1 MSEPPHVDATGL
13 VVDLL
18 GAVPHVM
25 LCVKGADGR
34 YVAANDAFVRRAR
47 RRRLDE
53 IIGRRASDLFPTD
66 LAASYEAQD
75 RAVLRT
81 GRPVRNH
88 LELITHG
95 RVADDREGG
104 RWYLTS
110 KVLSEAG
117 SGPVVVVLSV
127 DANLGNRANVA
138 SGLRAAVELANEHV
152 DAPLRVADL
161 ARAAGMSTDRLE
173 RAMRRSLGISPKQY
187 LIRQRA
193 ERAAMLLATT
203 DRSIAA
209 IAADCGY
216 YDQSQLTRQFRAHAG
231 MTPSDYRSVA
241 RA

>member
-1 MSEPPHVDATGL
+1 MDERTRIDETGL

-25 LCVKGADGR
+25 LCVKDADGR
-34 YVAANDAFVRRAR
+34 YVSANETFIRRAR

-53 IIGRRASDLFPTD
+53 VVGRRASDLFPSD

-75 RAVLRT
+75 RALLRT

-88 LELITHG
+88 LEVISRG
-95 RVADDREGG
+95 RIDGDRDAG

-110 KVLSEAG
+110 KVLSRAE

-127 DANLGNRANVA
+127 DANLGSRADVA
-138 SGLRAAVELANEHV
+138 SGLRAAVELANDRI

-173 RAMRRSLGISPKQY
+173 RAMRRSLGTSPKQY
-187 LIRQRA
+187 LIRRRA

-209 IAADCGY
+209 VAADCGY
-216 YDQSQLTRQFRAHAG
+216 YDQSQLTRQFRSHAG
-231 MTPSDYRSVA
+231 MTPSEYRAVA

>member
-1 MSEPPHVDATGL
+1 MDEHPHADATAV

-25 LCVKGADGR
+25 LCVKAADGR

-53 IIGRRASDLFPTD
+53 VVGRRAADLFPAE
-66 LAASYEAQD
+66 LAASYDAQD
-75 RAVLRT
+75 RAVLQT

-95 RVADDREGG
+95 RTGGDGQGG

-110 KVLSEAG
+110 KTLATGG

-127 DANLGNRANVA
+127 DAHLGTRASVA
-138 SGLRAAVELANEHV
+138 SGLRAAVELANESV
-152 DAPLRVADL
+152 GVPLRVADL
-161 ARAAGMSTDRLE
+161 ADAAGMSTDRLE

-187 LIRQRA
+187 LIRCRA
-193 ERAAMLLATT
+193 ERAATLLATT
-203 DRSIAA
+203 DRSVAA

-231 MTPSDYRSVA
+231 MTPSEYRAVA
-241 RA
+241 SA

>member
-1 MSEPPHVDATGL
+1 MDELPHVDATSL

-25 LCVKGADGR
+25 LCVKAADGR
-34 YVAANDAFVRRAR
+34 YVTANDAFVRRAR
-47 RRRLDE
+47 RRRLDQVV
-53 IIGRRASDLFPTD
+53 GRRASDLFPAD
-66 LAASYEAQD
+66 LAASYQAQD

-81 GRPVRNH
+81 GQPVRNH

-95 RVADDREGG
+95 RIDGNRDGG

-110 KVLSEAG
+110 KVLSETE

-127 DANLGNRANVA
+127 DANLGNRADVA
-138 SGLRAAVELANEHV
+138 SGLRAAVELANERV

-161 ARAAGMSTDRLE
+161 ARAAGMSSDRLE

-187 LIRQRA
+187 LIRRRA

-216 YDQSQLTRQFRAHAG
+216 YDQSQLTRQFRSHAG
-231 MTPSDYRSVA
+231 MTPSEYRAVA
-241 RA
+241 CA

>member
-1 MSEPPHVDATGL
+1 MDDRADVDETGL

-34 YVAANDAFVRRAR
+34 YVSANDAFVRRAR

-53 IIGRRASDLFPTD
+53 VIGRRAADLFPAD
-66 LAASYEAQD
+66 LAASYDAQD

-88 LELITHG
+88 LELIVPG
-95 RVADDREGG
+95 RLDGAGDRG

-110 KVLSEAG
+110 KVLSQDR

-127 DANLGNRANVA
+127 DANLGTRADVA
-138 SGLRAAVELANEHV
+138 SGVRAAVELANERV
-152 DAPLRVADL
+152 DSSLRVGDL
-161 ARAAGMSTDRLE
+161 ARVAGMSTDRLE

-187 LIRQRA
+187 LIRRRA
-193 ERAAMLLATT
+193 ERAAVLLATT
-203 DRSIAA
+203 DRPIAG

-216 YDQSQLTRQFRAHAG
+216 YDQSQLTRQFRSHAG
-231 MTPSDYRSVA
+231 MTPSEYRAVA

>member
-1 MSEPPHVDATGL
+1 MDERSHIDETGL

-25 LCVKGADGR
+25 LCVKASDGR
-34 YVAANDAFVRRAR
+34 YVSANDSFVRRAR

-53 IIGRRASDLFPTD
+53 VVGRRASDLFPAD

-75 RAVLRT
+75 RALLRT

-88 LELITHG
+88 LEVITHG
-95 RVADDREGG
+95 RVDGKQDSG

-110 KVLSEAG
+110 KVLSQVEA
-117 SGPVVVVLSV
+117 GPVVVVLSV
-127 DANLGNRANVA
+127 DANLGNRADVA
-138 SGLRAAVELANEHV
+138 SGLRAAVELANDRV
-152 DAPLRVADL
+152 DTPLRVADL
-161 ARAAGMSTDRLE
+161 ARAAGMSADRLE

-187 LIRQRA
+187 LIRRRA
-193 ERAAMLLATT
+193 ERAATLLATT
-203 DRSIAA
+203 EHSIAS

-216 YDQSQLTRQFRAHAG
+216 YDQSQLTRQFRSHAG
-231 MTPSDYRSVA
+231 MTPSEYRAVA

>member
-1 MSEPPHVDATGL
+1 MNEPPHLDATSL

-25 LCVKGADGR
+25 LCVKDADGR
-34 YVAANDAFVRRAR
+34 YVTANDAFVRRAR
-47 RRRLDE
+47 RRRLDQVV
-53 IIGRRASDLFPTD
+53 GRRASDLFPAD
-66 LAASYEAQD
+66 LAASYQAQD

-81 GRPVRNH
+81 GQPVRNH

-95 RVADDREGG
+95 RIDGNRDGG

-110 KVLSEAG
+110 KVLSETE

-127 DANLGNRANVA
+127 DANLGNRADVA
-138 SGLRAAVELANEHV
+138 SGLRAAVELANERV

-161 ARAAGMSTDRLE
+161 ARAAGMSSDRLE

-187 LIRQRA
+187 LIRRRA

-216 YDQSQLTRQFRAHAG
+216 YDQSQLTRQFRSHAG
-231 MTPSDYRSVA
+231 MTPSEYRAVA
-241 RA
+241 CA